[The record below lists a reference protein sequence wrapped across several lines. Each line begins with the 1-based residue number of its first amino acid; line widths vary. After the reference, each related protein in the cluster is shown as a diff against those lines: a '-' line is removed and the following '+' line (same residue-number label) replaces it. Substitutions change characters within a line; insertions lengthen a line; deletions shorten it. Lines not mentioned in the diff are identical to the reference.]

1 MEVITYNVSNTTSV
15 LNLNETE
22 LLYPNV
28 NIPTGDSRFSVREI
42 KYEELIDY
50 SIPKS
55 GNFKIFHAPVE
66 QGVIKILSSKS
77 LFKGVNFLHAL
88 FKSHKQILKPI
99 F

>member
-28 NIPTGDSRFSVREI
+28 NISIGDSRFSVREI
-42 KYEELIDY
+42 ENEELIDY

-55 GNFKIFHAPVE
+55 CNFKIFHASVD
-66 QGVIKILSSKS
+66 QGIIKIISSKS
-77 LFKGVNFLHAL
+77 LFKGVNYPHAL
-88 FKSHKQILKPI
+88 FKRNKQILKPI
-99 F
+99 L